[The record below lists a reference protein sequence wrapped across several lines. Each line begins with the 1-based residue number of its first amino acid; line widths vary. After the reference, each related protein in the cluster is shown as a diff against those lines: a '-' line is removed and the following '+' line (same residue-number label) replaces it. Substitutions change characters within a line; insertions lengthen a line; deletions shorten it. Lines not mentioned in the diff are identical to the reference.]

1 MNIFRSNKT
10 SPGTN
15 RSSKDGS
22 ALGGAKFGLNGTV
35 KPIGLNKTDAARGA
49 LQIELAPV
57 I

>member
-22 ALGGAKFGLNGTV
+22 ALGGATFGLNGTV